1 MQRTL
6 RDGGTMADDTVTATT
21 AAGSG
26 RSAPVRFGWRMP
38 MWDPDGAPATAWLP
52 DVRANLEALRGK
64 YDSVWLSDHFIPGTR
79 WMPYQPDTL
88 ECWTGTAFWA
98 GAFPDFQY
106 GQIVMGNSF
115 RHPPLLAKSAATL
128 QTLSGGKL
136 ILGIGAGWYEDEYQ
150 MYGYPFPSGR
160 VRLEQLDE
168 AVQIMRRMWTTSPA
182 SFDGRHY
189 TIDSA
194 ICNPLPDPPIP
205 LLIGSSGEKVAL
217 RIVARHADWW
227 DYSGAAPGEFARKA
241 AVLAEH
247 CEAVGRDPS
256 SILYTWQCQTVSI
269 ADSAAEALR
278 LAEQTTLYR
287 NSSKD
292 GVLIGTPEQIVER
305 MAEYI
310 AVGVRHVILRFADF
324 PRPDVA
330 LRFIAELAPRLRA
343 AVPVRP

>member
-1 MQRTL
+1 
-6 RDGGTMADDTVTATT
+6 
-21 AAGSG
+21 
-26 RSAPVRFGWRMP
+26 
-38 MWDPDGAPATAWLP
+38 
-52 DVRANLEALRGK
+52 
-64 YDSVWLSDHFIPGTR
+64 
-79 WMPYQPDTL
+79 
-88 ECWTGTAFWA
+88 
-98 GAFPDFQY
+98 
-106 GQIVMGNSF
+106 MGNSF

-128 QTLSGGKL
+128 QTLTGGKL
-136 ILGIGAGWYEDEYQ
+136 ILGIGAGWYEDEYR

-182 SFDGRHY
+182 SFEGRHY

-194 ICNPLPDPPIP
+194 ICNPLPAPPIP
-205 LLIGSSGEKVAL
+205 LLIGASGEQVAL

-227 DYSGAAPGEFARKA
+227 DYSGAAPREFARKA

-247 CEAVGRDPS
+247 CEAVGRDLT

-269 ADSAAEALR
+269 ADSATEALR
-278 LAEQTTLYR
+278 LAERTTLYR

-310 AVGVRHVILRFADF
+310 AVGVRHFILRFADF
-324 PRPDVA
+324 PRPDMA
-330 LRFIAELAPRLRA
+330 LRFIAELAPRLWSAR
-343 AVPVRP
+343 